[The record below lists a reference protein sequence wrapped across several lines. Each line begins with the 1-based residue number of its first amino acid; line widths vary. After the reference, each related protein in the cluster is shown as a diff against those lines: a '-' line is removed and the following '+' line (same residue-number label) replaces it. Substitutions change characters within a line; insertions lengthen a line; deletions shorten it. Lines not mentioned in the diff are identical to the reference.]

1 VVQVFEGVVRD
12 NVVVLDD
19 SVRLPEGVRVQVRVE
34 SPPTAAAADEERDPF
49 DALLRRR
56 AVYAGRRID
65 MDEIIEEEKQDRE
78 ERFDAWLFPQS

>member
-1 VVQVFEGVVRD
+1 MVQVFEGVVRD

-34 SPPTAAAADEERDPF
+34 SPPTAAADEERDPF

-65 MDEIIEEEKQDRE
+65 MDEIIEEEKQDRIH
-78 ERFDAWLFPQS
+78 